1 METKEYSKVR
11 LENINQGAAQEL
23 FDEEL
28 RKVVRN
34 INDLNVDA
42 EFPREITLKFR
53 IKPTKDRSA
62 AVTTVSVATRLAP
75 LTKHEGSILLS
86 FRENSPEAY
95 VSNMKQLELDFKA
108 AAANDKTD

>member
-1 METKEYSKVR
+1 MDNEYSKVK
-11 LENINQGAAQEL
+11 LENINNGAAQEL
-23 FDEEL
+23 FEEEM

-42 EFPREITLKFR
+42 EFPREITMKFR

-75 LTKHEGSILLS
+75 LSKHEGSILLG
-86 FRENSPEAY
+86 FRDNNHEAF
-95 VSNMKQLELDFKA
+95 VSNFKQLEMDFGKPKDK
-108 AAANDKTD
+108 ND

>member
-1 METKEYSKVR
+1 MEKNEYSKVR
-11 LENINQGAAQEL
+11 LENINNGAAQEL

-42 EFPREITLKFR
+42 EFPREITMKFK
-53 IKPTKDRSA
+53 IKPTKDRSG

-75 LTKHEGSILLS
+75 LTKHEGTILLA
-86 FRENSPEAY
+86 FRENNHEAF
-95 VSNMKQLELDFKA
+95 VSNMRQLELDFNNKKSE
-108 AAANDKTD
+108 DK